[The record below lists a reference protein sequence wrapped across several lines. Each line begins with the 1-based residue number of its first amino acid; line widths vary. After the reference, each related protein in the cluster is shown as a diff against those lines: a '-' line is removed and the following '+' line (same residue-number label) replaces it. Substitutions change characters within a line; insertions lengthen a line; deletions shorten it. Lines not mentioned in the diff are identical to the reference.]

1 MYIEQYQKW
10 LTHEKLLPEFKEEL
24 EVIAEQKAEIEDRFY
39 KNLEFGT
46 GGIRGIIGAG
56 TNRMNTYTV
65 RKATLGLAQFIV
77 KQGQSAMKQGVV
89 IAYDSRRFSTEFAK
103 EAARIL
109 AMNQIKVYLFD
120 SLRPTPV
127 LSYAVRH
134 LKAYSGIVITA
145 SHNPPEYNGYKVYN
159 EDGNQIT
166 EEMAAA
172 VLSEIASIE
181 CILDLDVES
190 FEHLHS
196 TQMIEIIGTEIDQA
210 YDQLVIGLLQNQ
222 ELILEKGANLNIVY
236 TPLHGTGYEP
246 VQRILKQVGFTHLA
260 IVEEQK
266 NPDPNFSTV
275 KAPNPEERDVY
286 ELAISLA
293 EKVHGDIIMA
303 NDPDADRL
311 GVLVKTEKG
320 YEALNGNQLGA
331 LLLYYLLDQRKA
343 KGNLPAN
350 GALIKTIVTSDLGNR
365 IAEKYQIITENTLTG
380 FKYIGERIKEYEE
393 TNAHT
398 FLFGY
403 EESYGYLAGD
413 FVRDKD
419 AVQITVLV
427 AEMALYYKQQGKT
440 LFDLLESIYQEIGY
454 YQEDLKS
461 ITLKGIDG
469 ANKINEIV
477 ALFREKQPTEIDGIM
492 VAVIEDY
499 LTGIAHDF
507 KEQQEREL
515 TLPKSNVIK
524 IILEDHSWIA
534 IRPSGTEPKLKF
546 YFSANDQSKGEVKQK
561 IEHLKAAVM
570 KLANIS
576 G

>member
-1 MYIEQYQKW
+1 MYIEQYQLW
-10 LTHEKLLPEFKEEL
+10 LHHEKMEPELREEL
-24 EVIAEQKAEIEDRFY
+24 KAITNQTVEIEDRFY
-39 KNLEFGT
+39 KELEFGT
-46 GGIRGIIGAG
+46 GGIRGVIGAG
-56 TNRMNTYTV
+56 TNRMNKYTV
-65 RKATLGLAQFIV
+65 RKATLGLAQYIE
-77 KQGQSAMKQGVV
+77 KQGQLAMNQGVV

-109 AMNQIKVYLFD
+109 AMKNIKVYLFD
-120 SLRPTPV
+120 ALRPTPI

-172 VLSEIASIE
+172 VLSEITSIDN
-181 CILDLDVES
+181 ILDLEVKS
-190 FEHLHS
+190 FEQLQS
-196 TQMIEIIGTEIDQA
+196 EKGITIIGQEIDKA
-210 YDQLVIGLLQNQ
+210 YDQLVIDLLQNSQ
-222 ELILEKGANLNIVY
+222 LIKVKGTELNIVY

-246 VQRILKQVGFTHLA
+246 VQRIMQRVGFESVS

-275 KAPNPEERDVY
+275 KAPNPEEWEVY
-286 ELAISLA
+286 QLAISLA
-293 EKVHGDIIMA
+293 EQVNGDIIMA

-311 GVLVKTEKG
+311 GVLVKTENG

-350 GALIKTIVTSDLGNR
+350 GALIKTIVTSDLGDR
-365 IAEKYQIITENTLTG
+365 IADKYQIITENTLTG

-427 AEMALYYKQQGKT
+427 GEMALYYKQQGKT
-440 LFDLLESIYQEIGY
+440 LFDVLEGIYQEIGY

-477 ALFREKQPTEIDGIM
+477 SLFREKQPTEIDGIK

-507 KEQQEREL
+507 VGKQERKL

-546 YFSANDQSKGEVKQK
+546 YFSANDQSKEAVNQK
-561 IEHLKAAVM
+561 IEHLKAAVT